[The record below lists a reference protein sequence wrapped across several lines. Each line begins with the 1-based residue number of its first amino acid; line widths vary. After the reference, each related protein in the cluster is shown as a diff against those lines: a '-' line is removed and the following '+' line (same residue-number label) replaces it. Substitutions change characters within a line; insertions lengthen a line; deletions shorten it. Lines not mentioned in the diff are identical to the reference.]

1 MRKSIAKGPT
11 AGPYSPGIIATGQK
25 FVFVSGQIG
34 QDLKGDIKSQTH
46 ESLAKIQ
53 KVLSEAGAKMKDIVK
68 TTVYLENI
76 GDYTEMNDVYKTYF
90 IDVEPPARAAFQVA
104 ALPLGAKIEI
114 EAIAILDE

>member
-11 AGPYSPGIIATGQK
+11 VGPYSPGIIASGQK

-34 QDLKGDIKSQTH
+34 QDLQGDIKSQTH
-46 ESLAKIQ
+46 ESLVKIQ
-53 KVLSEAGAKMKDIVK
+53 KVLSDAGAIMKDIVK

-76 GDYTEMNDVYKTYF
+76 EDYAQMNEVYKTF
-90 IDVEPPARAAFQVA
+90 FSDVDPPARAAFQVA

-114 EAIAILDE
+114 DAIAILDE